1 MHEAEII
8 SLARDF
14 PRFHP
19 QMGLGIGDDAAV
31 LNASATSSLLWTTDL
46 LIENVHFRSTYFSPA
61 DLAHKA
67 LAVNLSDIAAM
78 AGRPLAFTLGL
89 ALPSSFDDSWIRAF
103 FEGLRL
109 AAERWQ
115 VDLIGGDTTRSES
128 GLVIAISLLGE
139 TRLPRLQSSAR
150 AGDLILACGDF
161 GAAAAGLFCL
171 EQALPGFEILKQKQ
185 LRPEPLLEMALG
197 LSCLVGSQR
206 FALTDASDGLGRS
219 LQLLCG
225 KELGCELALE
235 QVPVLPEVWELA
247 KTKSQDPWAW
257 IIHGG
262 EDYALL
268 ASLAPEWAAQA
279 EILGWRV
286 IGQITQAP
294 PLRLN
299 RPGQRSLDLNQ
310 PAGFQHFGPAV

>member
-31 LNASATSSLLWTTDL
+31 LNAPVAGSLLWTTDL
-46 LIENVHFRSTYFSPA
+46 LIENVHFRRSYFSPA
-61 DLAHKA
+61 ELAHKA

-78 AGRPLAFTLGL
+78 GGRPLAFTLGL
-89 ALPSSFDDSWIRAF
+89 ALPSSLEDSWIRAF
-103 FEGLRL
+103 FAGLRL
-109 AAERWQ
+109 AAEHWQ
-115 VDLIGGDTTRSES
+115 IDLIGGDTTRSES
-128 GLVIAISLLGE
+128 GLVIAISLLGQV
-139 TRLPRLQSSAR
+139 TLPRLQSSAR

-171 EQALPGFEILKQKQ
+171 EQALPGFEMLKQKQ
-185 LRPEPLLEMALG
+185 LRPEPLLAGALS
-197 LSCLVGSQR
+197 LSNLLGTER
-206 FALTDASDGLGRS
+206 FSLTDASDGLGRS

-225 KELGCELALE
+225 NELGCELALE

-247 KTKSQDPWAW
+247 TAKGQDPWDW

-268 ASLAPEWAAQA
+268 ASLAPEWAVQA
-279 EILGWRV
+279 ELLDWRV

-299 RPGQRSLDLNQ
+299 RPGHLPLELNQ
-310 PAGFQHFGPAV
+310 PAGFQHFGNAV